1 MDFLA
6 VTEQQVAGD
15 WFAEEVASAAS
26 SPSDGQVAMVERT
39 APAGHMPPLAR
50 RDEQETYRV
59 LAGEVVFFVG
69 NDMVWAGPG
78 DVVVA
83 PAGAARTFRVASD
96 GARWLVLTQV
106 RSLDRYTDFARAV
119 SAPLADPC
127 SGWPSSG
134 EHAAVESMA
143 AANGIE
149 LLGPPGALPCSR

>member
-1 MDFLA
+1 MHELV
-6 VTEQQVAGD
+6 VTEKQVASD
-15 WFAEEVASAAS
+15 WFAQEAGAAAS
-26 SPSDGQVAMVERT
+26 STDGTVAMVERS

-83 PAGAARTFRVASD
+83 PAGAARTFRVSSE
-96 GARWLVLTQV
+96 GARWLVLTRV
-106 RSLDRYTDFARAV
+106 RSLDRFSDFGRAV
-119 SAPLADPC
+119 STPLADPC
-127 SGWPSSG
+127 AGWPSG
-134 EHAAVESMA
+134 DERAAVESIA

-149 LLGPPGALPCSR
+149 LLGPPGALPCHP